1 MSNSR
6 SDAVSSVLIVD
17 DEGGIRSFLADV
29 LSESAYDV
37 QQAADGSEA
46 LAQLQD
52 RPFDLMFLDLRMPG
66 DLSGM
71 DVLRHARA
79 NYPDTQVI
87 VLTAFGTVT
96 TAVDAMRLGAFDF
109 VEKPLHGPE
118 ELRRLAARAI
128 NWRKNP
134 VTKGQSRQAAQ
145 TAVSDEPVRLTRVA
159 RLLWQLKRRHV
170 YNVAATYAAVGFLTL
185 QVAELVTS
193 ALPVPSWLYPLLAG
207 LVLGGFPVAMLLGW
221 LYDITAAGL
230 TRTHSSRHAT

>member
-1 MSNSR
+1 MSGSR
-6 SDAVSSVLIVD
+6 SDVVSSVLIVD

-46 LAQLQD
+46 LVKLQD

-79 NYPDTQVI
+79 NYPDLQVI
-87 VLTAFGTVT
+87 VLTAFGTVSM
-96 TAVDAMRLGAFDF
+96 AVEAMRLGAFDF
-109 VEKPLHGPE
+109 VEKPLRGPD

-128 NWRKNP
+128 NWRKSP
-134 VTKGQSRQAAQ
+134 VVKGQSW
-145 TAVSDEPVRLTRVA
+145 LTRPQATEEASPKPTRFA

-170 YNVAATYAAVGFLTL
+170 YNIAATYAAVGFLTL

-193 ALPVPSWLYPLLAG
+193 ALPVPHWLYPLLAG
-207 LVLGGFPVAMLLGW
+207 LVLGGFPVALLLGW
-221 LYDITAAGL
+221 LYDITASGL